1 LIQMNMDLRRF
12 AEMRSRLGEAALDPT
27 IWPEIMEQISTTLGA
42 TGAVLLQSDIR
53 TPDVPRTRSL
63 DGLARRYFGDGW
75 ATRDVRGN
83 KGIPLLAR
91 GAPVIIDQDFVTS
104 DQMQRDPFYNDCLIA
119 EGFEWF
125 AGVGFRA
132 GSALWILTFQ
142 RTHREGAFDPSDKGI
157 LAQLSQPMTEA
168 ASLSKA
174 VGRVVLSGITNAL
187 DLVREPALVLDRM
200 GFVLDAN
207 PRAERLFD
215 DEFRIR
221 ERRIYIRDQRA
232 SAALNECLEK
242 LRAIPDV
249 SPVATAPVV
258 VHRYRRRPVVI
269 RALPIPGAVRSPFLG
284 ARALIILRELGPRPA
299 PDPELLSTIF
309 GMTHA
314 ESRLASLIAV
324 GLSPQQAATELRV
337 SPATVRNQLK
347 AVFAKTGAHRQ
358 SELAALIASL
368 AF

>member
-1 LIQMNMDLRRF
+1 MDLRRF
-12 AEMRSRLGEAALDPT
+12 AEMRHRLGEAALDPT
-27 IWPEIMEQISTTLGA
+27 SWPAIMEQISATVGA

-53 TPDVPRTRSL
+53 TPDVPRTSSVDAL
-63 DGLARRYFGDGW
+63 VQRYFVDGW

-83 KGIPLLAR
+83 KGVPLLAR

-104 DQMQRDPFYNDCLIA
+104 DQMRRDPFYNDCLIA
-119 EGFEWF
+119 EGFQWF

-157 LAQLSQPMTEA
+157 LAQLSEPMTEA

-174 VGRVVLSGITNAL
+174 VGRVVLSGMTNAL
-187 DLVREPALVLDRM
+187 DLVREAALVLDRL

-221 ERRIYIRDQRA
+221 GRRIYIRDKRA
-232 SAALNECLEK
+232 SAALDECLEK
-242 LRAIPDV
+242 LRATPDV

-258 VHRYRRRPVVI
+258 VQRDRRRPVVV
-269 RALPIPGAVRSPFLG
+269 RVMPIPGAVRSPFLG
-284 ARALIILRELGPRPA
+284 ARALVILREFGPRPA
-299 PDPELLSTIF
+299 PDPELLSVIF
-309 GMTHA
+309 GMTRA
-314 ESRLASLIAV
+314 EARLASLMAA
-324 GLSPQQAATELRV
+324 GLSPLQAAMELHV

-347 AVFAKTGAHRQ
+347 AVFAKTGTHRQ
-358 SELAALIASL
+358 SELVTLISGL